1 TQTMLREYVQRIIP
15 RKRLF
20 TQLRAVVGIPSGVTE
35 VEKRAVEEVI
45 RQMGAREVY
54 TIVEP
59 MAAAIGAGLDI
70 DEARGC
76 MVVDIGGGTLD
87 IAILSLGDIV
97 SSNSI
102 RSGGDKMDE
111 AIAAFIRKKYNL
123 LIGIA
128 LAEKL
133 KIGVGYAYP
142 VPGEARDKT
151 MTAKGRDV
159 ITGLPSSIEVQ
170 SADIITALE
179 DSVRIIV
186 DGIKR
191 TLEQSPPEIASDIA
205 DSGLVLEGGGAL
217 LRGLDVL
224 LERETGLKVLV
235 AGNAMTAVAEGTGKS
250 LMNIARLRYHAQ
262 TSRKY

>member
-1 TQTMLREYVQRIIP
+1 
-15 RKRLF
+15 
-20 TQLRAVVGIPSGVTE
+20 
-35 VEKRAVEEVI
+35 
-45 RQMGAREVY
+45 
-54 TIVEP
+54 
-59 MAAAIGAGLDI
+59 
-70 DEARGC
+70 
-76 MVVDIGGGTLD
+76 D

-205 DSGLVLEGGGAL
+205 DSGLVLVGGGAL